1 MGSEGTGESG
11 YFGKTCHN
19 WPPRLSCFCN
29 AEQNNSSIQRKSLLC
44 FRWDVFNRSG
54 NSTAPSAQR
63 QHKGQGTLNS
73 MDRGLAK
80 QRDRLWLGDS
90 PA

>member
-1 MGSEGTGESG
+1 MGSEGTGERLFLG
-11 YFGKTCHN
+11 RHVIIGR
-19 WPPRLSCFCN
+19 PRLSCFCN

-63 QHKGQGTLNS
+63 RHKGQGTLNS
-73 MDRGLAK
+73 MDQGLAK
-80 QRDRLWLGDS
+80 QQDMLWLGDS
-90 PA
+90 PV